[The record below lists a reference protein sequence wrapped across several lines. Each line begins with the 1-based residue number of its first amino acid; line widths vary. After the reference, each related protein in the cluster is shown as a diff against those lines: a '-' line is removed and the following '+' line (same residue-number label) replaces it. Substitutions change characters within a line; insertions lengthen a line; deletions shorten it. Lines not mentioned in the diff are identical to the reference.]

1 MRINIGFYDRVAR
14 IVIGVAVL
22 SLFFVLE
29 GSARW
34 LGALGL
40 VALATAALGSCPLY
54 SLLGLDTRF
63 RGDGRRAAR

>member
-1 MRINIGFYDRVAR
+1 MKINVGFYDRIAR
-14 IVIGVAVL
+14 IVIGVALL

-40 VALATAALGSCPLY
+40 VALATAVVGTCPLY
-54 SLLGLDTRF
+54 SVLGFDTRSA
-63 RGDGRRAAR
+63 GDRRRSAH